1 MRCVRGLIG
10 LTDFDWYT
18 QLAATPS
25 LPEVNFWLPGGHAS
39 VKIIGPGDP
48 FFFQLK
54 APHNA
59 IAGFGTFVRSCPATA
74 AQAWD
79 AFGAMNGA
87 RSHAELL
94 ERISYY
100 RAKHGRPVQPG
111 EDPEIGCVLLT
122 EPVFFPRA
130 DWVRRPADWPA
141 NTERWKSYDLAAGE
155 GARLWADCRDRARV
169 VPIVAE
175 EAPRYGAAQ
184 FVEPRLGQGAFRLA
198 VTDAWRR
205 ACAVTEEHSLP
216 ALEAAHI
223 RRYRDGGPHSLRN
236 GLLLRADIHRLFDR
250 GYVSVDPDGVF
261 RVSPLLRRDFKNG
274 KSYYQHDGR
283 RLVFP
288 EEEHDRPDPA
298 LLMAHFEGVFKRE

>member
-1 MRCVRGLIG
+1 MRRVRGLIG

-79 AFGAMNGA
+79 AFGAMNGT

-100 RAKHGRPVQPG
+100 RAKHRRPVQPG

-130 DWVRRPADWPA
+130 DWVRRPAPA
-141 NTERWKSYDLAAGE
+141 SPSTRRPPAVSTPSAPARSPARPGRAGKGRGE
-155 GARLWADCRDRARV
+155 RAR
-169 VPIVAE
+169 A
-175 EAPRYGAAQ
+175 ASRGACPCYA
-184 FVEPRLGQGAFRLA
+184 R
-198 VTDAWRR
+198 
-205 ACAVTEEHSLP
+205 
-216 ALEAAHI
+216 
-223 RRYRDGGPHSLRN
+223 
-236 GLLLRADIHRLFDR
+236 
-250 GYVSVDPDGVF
+250 
-261 RVSPLLRRDFKNG
+261 
-274 KSYYQHDGR
+274 GR
-283 RLVFP
+283 RL
-288 EEEHDRPDPA
+288 
-298 LLMAHFEGVFKRE
+298 